1 MFVNFDKAGTNMMKI
16 AICDDEKNIRTYLSS
31 LIKKKNSEYSIK
43 EYASAKDY
51 LADGKLY
58 DLLFLDIEMKD
69 DADSLDGMSLARK
82 IRESDLEK
90 QPVII
95 FVTGYEKYVYDAFD
109 VEAFHYMLKPIDEK
123 KFAEVLERAVKTA
136 GRHEVSKPA
145 SLVLHFANS
154 TKNIPIDHIY
164 YIESEGHKVRLQ
176 LKVNLLYGSDR

>member
-1 MFVNFDKAGTNMMKI
+1 MMKI

-31 LIKKKNSEYSIK
+31 LIKKQNSEYSIK

-123 KFAEVLERAVKTA
+123 NLQKFWN
-136 GRHEVSKPA
+136 G
-145 SLVLHFANS
+145 
-154 TKNIPIDHIY
+154 
-164 YIESEGHKVRLQ
+164 Q
-176 LKVNLLYGSDR
+176 